1 MNLAKPIDGFNIETK
16 FVSFEKYVQNINT
29 FLLGYEIL
37 EAELEFFESINDF
50 EDIIPELK
58 VNNSYLS
65 ELKNF
70 NEVSEFRSFLN
81 SINFSLNNIDKPFK
95 IINFNP
101 NNAEQTIS
109 EIDKNII
116 RIISIV
122 AFLVFYIFIS
132 LLVTILRKN

>member
-81 SINFSLNNIDKPFK
+81 SINFSLNKIDKPFK

-109 EIDKNII
+109 QLIKILLELYQLLH
-116 RIISIV
+116 
-122 AFLVFYIFIS
+122 FL
-132 LLVTILRKN
+132 

>member
-1 MNLAKPIDGFNIETK
+1 MPAHVLA
-16 FVSFEKYVQNINT
+16 
-29 FLLGYEIL
+29 
-37 EAELEFFESINDF
+37 FFESINDF